1 MAGRIRKDDIEALK
15 QRADIASVIADHTD
29 LKKAGTRLKGL
40 CPFHTEKT
48 PSFTVDPVK
57 GYYHCFG
64 CGEGGDVYSFL
75 MGVGGLDF
83 TEAVEQLARRT
94 GFELHYEDLSPG
106 QRRALGE
113 RSRFV
118 EINQRALDFFHERL
132 LSDEGEVARTY
143 LRDRGFGR
151 EEAEAFSL
159 GYAPNDWERLS
170 RALVSEGYDR
180 RDLVRIGLA
189 VDNKRGGLRDR
200 FRGRLIFPVLDAS
213 GDPIGFG
220 GRVLP
225 GLDYGD
231 FDPPKYYNSPETPL
245 YRKQKVLYG
254 IAESRAGMASTGEVL
269 VCEGYTDVLALHQS
283 GITNAV
289 ATCGTAVGAEHF
301 RVLAR
306 YVNRV
311 VLAFDADE
319 AGVKAA
325 ERAATEAAAV
335 DDEARTGSSSE
346 RFQVRVLG
354 LEEGSDPADLVQR
367 DGPVALR
374 EALTAA
380 EPVTGFLVDAEL
392 DRADLSSDEGR
403 ATALRAAVR
412 RLGDEPDPELRR
424 VWARTRIA
432 DRLGVSTQWVA
443 RTAQRV
449 GVTLDREDGVAAG
462 VGLARRGGGQRG
474 RLTATPPPEAALQR
488 RVLRVALQEPDWLPE
503 EWWEL
508 TGDDFTHPRAR
519 SIHDALTAAGGA
531 GVPLEEVLA
540 AAPDDDVRA
549 LVRAVALEV
558 ADPPDTPESAAGEV
572 RALRER
578 ALVARV
584 AELDERVRTV
594 NASTDP
600 EAFRALNAERFE
612 LEQQR
617 RALRTAR
624 D

>member
-1 MAGRIRKDDIEALK
+1 VAGRIRKEDVQALK
-15 QRADIASVIADHTD
+15 ERADIASVIADHTD

-75 MGVGGLDF
+75 QKVGGLDF

-94 GFELHYEDLSPG
+94 GYELHYEDLSPG

-113 RSRFV
+113 RSRLV
-118 EINQRALDFFHERL
+118 EINQRALAFFVERL
-132 LSDEGEVARTY
+132 ASDEGAVAREY
-143 LRDRGFGR
+143 LHDRGFGD
-151 EEAEAFSL
+151 EDAEAFSL

-170 RALVSEGYDR
+170 RLLVTEGFDR
-180 RDLVRIGLA
+180 RELIRVGLS

-200 FRGRLIFPVLDAS
+200 FRGRLIFPVRDAG

-245 YRKQKVLYG
+245 YHKAKVLYG
-254 IAESRAGMASTGEVL
+254 LSESRTGMAAGGEVL
-269 VCEGYTDVLALHQS
+269 VCEGYTDVMALHQA

-306 YVNRV
+306 YVNKV
-311 VLAFDADE
+311 VLAFDNDE

-325 ERAATEAAAV
+325 ERAASEAASV
-335 DDEARTGSSSE
+335 DAEAPGQ
-346 RFQVRVLG
+346 RFQLRVLG
-354 LEEGSDPADLVQR
+354 LDEGTDPADLVQTR
-367 DGPVALR
+367 GA
-374 EALTAA
+374 EALHAAVTAA
-380 EPVTGFLVDAEL
+380 EPVTGFLVDAEVA
-392 DRADLSSDEGR
+392 RADLSTDEGR
-403 ATALRAAVR
+403 AAALRAAVA
-412 RLGDEPDPELRR
+412 RLGDEPDPDLRR

-432 DRLGVSTQWVA
+432 DPIGVSVQWVTS
-443 RTAQRV
+443 TAQRL
-449 GVTLDREDGVAAG
+449 GVTLDRHDGVAAG
-462 VGLARRGGGQRG
+462 VAVRRRGGGQGG
-474 RLTATPPPEAALQR
+474 RLAPRATPEAALER
-488 RVLRVALQEPDWLPE
+488 RVLRAVLQHPEWLPE

-508 TGDDFTHPRAR
+508 TDADFTHPRAR
-519 SIHDALTAAGGA
+519 QLHAAIEAGGGP
-531 GVPLEEVLA
+531 GVPLEDVLA
-540 AAPDDDVRA
+540 AAPDDDIRS
-549 LVRAVALEV
+549 LVRSVALEV
-558 ADPPDTPESAAGEV
+558 ADPPDTPDTAAGEV

-578 ALVARV
+578 ALALQVADIDQRL
-584 AELDERVRTV
+584 AEV
-594 NASTDP
+594 NAMTDP
-600 EAFRALNAERFE
+600 DGFRALNAERFA
-612 LEQQR
+612 LEQR
-617 RALRTAR
+617 RRQLRESSAR
-624 D
+624 

>member
-1 MAGRIRKDDIEALK
+1 MAGRIRKEDVQALK
-15 QRADIASVIADHTD
+15 ERADIASVIADHTD
-29 LKKAGTRLKGL
+29 LKKAGSRLKGL

-113 RSRFV
+113 RSRLV
-118 EINQRALDFFHERL
+118 EINQRALAFFHDLL
-132 LSDEGEVARTY
+132 LSDEGEIARSY
-143 LRDRGFGR
+143 LRERGFGR
-151 EEAEAFSL
+151 EDAAAFDL

-170 RALVSEGYDR
+170 RALVTEGFQR
-180 RDLVRIGLA
+180 RDLVRVGLSQE
-189 VDNKRGGLRDR
+189 NNRGGLRDR
-200 FRGRLIFPVLDAS
+200 FRGRLVFPVKDAS

-220 GRVLP
+220 GRILP

-231 FDPPKYYNSPETPL
+231 FEPPKYYNSPETPL
-245 YRKQKVLYG
+245 YHKQKVLYG
-254 IAESRAGMASTGEVL
+254 LSESRAGMAATGEVL

-306 YVNRV
+306 YANRV
-311 VLAFDADE
+311 VLAFDNDQ

-325 ERAATEAAAV
+325 ERAAAEAATV
-335 DDEARTGSSSE
+335 DDEATGSA
-346 RFQVRVLG
+346 RFHLRVLG
-354 LEEGSDPADLVQR
+354 LDEGTDPADLVQQQ
-367 DGPVALR
+367 GP
-374 EALTAA
+374 EALHAAVAAA
-380 EPVTGFLVDAEL
+380 EPVTGFLVDAEVA
-392 DRADLSSDEGR
+392 RADLSTDEGR
-403 ATALRAAVR
+403 AEALRAAVR

-424 VWARTRIA
+424 TWARTRIA
-432 DRLGVSTQWVA
+432 DPVGVSVQWVVRTAERLGVA
-443 RTAQRV
+443 
-449 GVTLDREDGVAAG
+449 LDRHDGVATG
-462 VGLARRGGGQRG
+462 VTVGRRRNGQHG
-474 RLTATPPPEAALQR
+474 RLSARPTPESALQR
-488 RVLRVALQEPDWLPE
+488 RVLRTALQHPEWLPE

-508 TGDDFTHPRAR
+508 DREDFTHPRAR
-519 SIHDALTAAGGA
+519 AIHDAIEEGGGA
-531 GVPLEEVLA
+531 GVPLELVLA
-540 AAPDDDVRA
+540 AAPDDDVRG

-558 ADPPDTPESAAGEV
+558 ADPPDSESGAASEV

-578 ALVARV
+578 ALARQVAD
-584 AELDERVRTV
+584 LDQRLAAV
-594 NASTDP
+594 NAATDP
-600 EAFRALNAERFE
+600 EGFRDLNARRFD
-612 LEQQR
+612 LEQR
-617 RALRTAR
+617 RRRLRETGA
-624 D
+624 